1 MTPYLLNLLDL
12 ILTLY
17 ALNHGAVELNPLMRS
32 VPVMVAWKVLGVGVG
47 CWMLQVLA
55 YDKRS
60 PAKPKR
66 LARRGLSIV
75 TAVYAAVCINHLY
88 FIFGGAQWI

>member
-17 ALNHGAVELNPLMRS
+17 ALNHGGVELNPLMRS
-32 VPVMVAWKVLGVGVG
+32 IPVMVAWKVVGVGVL
-47 CWMLQVLA
+47 CWMLHVLA

-66 LARRGLSIV
+66 LARRGLILCTV
-75 TAVYAAVCINHLY
+75 VYTVLLFYHFY
-88 FIFGGAQWI
+88 FIGGTFL